1 MLSGQ
6 NLLAPNQSLSLIIR
20 LGFALFFGALIGW
33 ERENQGKPAGFRTH
47 MLVSLGSA
55 LLVLIP
61 IQLEIAQEY
70 PDTISR
76 IIQGITTGIGFLGA
90 GEIFKDN
97 SPESHKVHIKGL
109 TSAAA
114 IWVSSALGIIA
125 ACGLWDIGLISVSMA
140 WLILRVFKKFE

>member
-1 MLSGQ
+1 VLSGQ
-6 NLLAPNQSLSLIIR
+6 NLLAPHQGFQIIIR

-33 ERENQGKPAGFRTH
+33 EREIQGKPAGFRTH

-61 IQLEIAQEY
+61 IQLAIAQTT

-76 IIQGITTGIGFLGA
+76 VIQGITTGIGFLGA
-90 GEIFKDN
+90 GEIFTDHD
-97 SPESHKVHIKGL
+97 SEPHKIHIKGL

-125 ACGLWDIGLISVSMA
+125 ACGLWDLGLIAVSMA